1 MTRPPQ
7 RSSGASV
14 PVIGI
19 AGGIGSGKS
28 SVARHLASLG
38 ALVSD
43 SDAQIREA
51 LQTQP
56 VRDELRR
63 WWGQRVFDESG
74 RIDRSAVARIVFA
87 DPRERERLEA
97 LLHPYALRARE
108 RVIEQGEREGA
119 PCVVID
125 APLLFEAGLDAGCD
139 AIIFVDTPREIRLQR
154 LRATRGWDEQ
164 ELDRREKAQ
173 LPLEQKRARS
183 EYTLVNEGDEA
194 ALREQVRHTL
204 ALIREAFLSRP

>member
-1 MTRPPQ
+1 M
-7 RSSGASV
+7 
-14 PVIGI
+14 
-19 AGGIGSGKS
+19 GSGKS
-28 SVARHLASLG
+28 SVARHLAALG

-51 LQTQP
+51 LTTDD

-63 WWGQRVFDESG
+63 WWGEGILDDRGRV
-74 RIDRSAVARIVFA
+74 DRSAVARIVFR
-87 DPRERERLEA
+87 DDDERARLEA

-108 RVIEQGEREGA
+108 QIIKQGERERA

-139 AIIFVDTPREIRLQR
+139 AIIFVETPREIRMKR
-154 LRATRGWDEQ
+154 LRVPRGWDEH

-183 EYTLVNEGDEA
+183 EYTVVNDGDEA
-194 ALREQVRHTL
+194 ALQEQVRRTL

>member
-1 MTRPPQ
+1 MTGAPE
-7 RSSGASV
+7 RSSGASI
-14 PVIGI
+14 PVVGI

-28 SVARHLASLG
+28 SVARELASLG

-51 LQTQP
+51 LETHAI
-56 VRDELRR
+56 RAELRR
-63 WWGQRVFDESG
+63 WWGEGVLDEDGRV
-74 RIDRSAVARIVFA
+74 DRSAVARIVFN
-87 DPRERERLEA
+87 DPGERERLER

-108 RVIEQGEREGA
+108 RIIERGERDGA

-139 AIIFVDTPREIRLQR
+139 AVIFVDTPRETRVER
-154 LRATRGWDEQ
+154 LRESRGWDEG

-173 LPLEQKRARS
+173 LPLEQKRAKS
-183 EYTLVNEGDEA
+183 DYVVVNEGDEA
-194 ALREQVRHTL
+194 DLRAQVQHTL
-204 ALIREAFLSRP
+204 ARIREAFFRHP